1 MTESGRRFMDMF
13 REKIGETHEV
23 MPIISKMV
31 IMLEPMEEFE
41 EMMEICNGMENYGE
55 YLTEKEAEQ
64 ITERMVNYD
73 KTRGPKWPRPDAL
86 FEAVRSVGGSIEEPR
101 KYNKWVLFTVMNMIH
116 ADYGGV
122 LMGVAQGTEYV
133 KLAYKLAVAFIND
146 PDREESIR
154 SYFGQEC

>member
-1 MTESGRRFMDMF
+1 MTDMGKQFMDMLH
-13 REKIGETHEV
+13 EKLGEHHEV
-23 MPIISKMV
+23 MPILNKMV

-41 EMMEICNGMENYGE
+41 EMMEICSGMENYGD
-55 YLTEKEAEQ
+55 YLTEKEAEH
-64 ITERMVNYD
+64 ITEGFTNYD
-73 KTRGPKWPRPDAL
+73 KTKGAKWPRPDMF

-122 LMGVAQGTEYV
+122 LQNLAQGSEYV
-133 KLAYKLAVAFIND
+133 KLAYKMALAFIYD

-154 SYFGQEC
+154 SYYGLEC